1 MKVTNHNGKAIT
13 LKLSTEEAAIITEA
27 LRKYGAD
34 EMVEKMMNGQ
44 EVVRDD

>member
-1 MKVTNHNGKAIT
+1 MKVTNRGGKAIT
-13 LKLSTEEAAIITEA
+13 LEMSTEEAAIIVEA